1 MTIWCQTWVFWR
13 TNWAK
18 RDYWAML
25 YYKPRSN
32 VGLKFSLMPIHQ
44 CSTIYASI
52 ISRLLSWIKNTWD
65 CVMNNAELQEANGEA
80 WVRKV
85 WECSTKSAYHLLTNE
100 VADSPSV
107 WVKLWKVRAPQRC
120 KVHLW
125 LVCMIGCLQ
134 IMQRC
139 SVDSLILRVHYSK
152 WWIRRI
158 IPPEKRLKRLSLIA
172 YPWTA
177 TRLSDIFVFLQDNR
191 PTKLS
196 NNRQIKTLARHGLW
210 YKSEEP
216 P

>member
-1 MTIWCQTWVFWR
+1 MVSNMKFVERLEWVFWR

-134 IMQRC
+134 IMQRW
-139 SVDSLILRVHYSK
+139 SVVCGLLDIESTLLQMMNTQNHSSRKKIEETLIDSISMNGNKTFWY
-152 WWIRRI
+152 IC
-158 IPPEKRLKRLSLIA
+158 
-172 YPWTA
+172 
-177 TRLSDIFVFLQDNR
+177 IF
-191 PTKLS
+191 
-196 NNRQIKTLARHGLW
+196 AR
-210 YKSEEP
+210 
-216 P
+216 